1 MPNIDDKVLQKLVGR
16 ASDAHLGI
24 VKHLSESRS
33 QVSNVE
39 MITPPGSPKP
49 STSKGDCQRNERHPI
64 RKMGNDGNTRKV
76 TIASPPNTKNTREV
90 VIVTSEEEQN
100 ESGEDE
106 SHKDPWNDDHDRVAY
121 CRLSD
126 EQNNGDEAEEIDQ
139 DSDDGDETVL
149 FISSPSEADFD
160 DEDA

>member
-1 MPNIDDKVLQKLVGR
+1 M
-16 ASDAHLGI
+16 S
-24 VKHLSESRS
+24 
-33 QVSNVE
+33 
-39 MITPPGSPKP
+39 
-49 STSKGDCQRNERHPI
+49 
-64 RKMGNDGNTRKV
+64 V

-106 SHKDPWNDDHDRVAY
+106 SHKDPWDDDRDRAAY

-126 EQNNGDEAEEIDQ
+126 DQNNGDEAEEIDQ